1 MPDTSFAVRAGRQ
14 LAPTL
19 IAAVILIGYVF
30 TDPGPGGL
38 ALGVNIAVAAIASV
52 GLTLAIG
59 GAGQFS
65 LGQAGFMA
73 IGGYG
78 TAYLMLAHEVQFL
91 WALLAAV
98 LLALVVGALVGY
110 IALRLHGN
118 YLAMATLA
126 VSSGIYALLV
136 LPGELGGANGYAPI
150 PFPVIFGHKFIDP
163 VDQYLLVAVTLILV
177 LLVSNWLLTSR
188 GGKELA
194 AIRDDEVAARAVGVN
209 ITARKVQIFAL
220 SAAIGAVA
228 GGVNGPLQTAIDP
241 SLYSPAVSIQM
252 FVMVILGGLG
262 NIYGAVLGAALV
274 TWLIAAVPGNGSWA
288 LTILGMVVIA
298 FMALLP
304 DGLSGV
310 PKLARSLLGKVRGR
324 TAQGSI
330 AGGSE

>member
-177 LLVSNWLLTSR
+177 LLVSDWLLTSR
-188 GGKELA
+188 GGKSSPRSATTRWPPAPSASTSPPARCRSSPSRRPSARWPA
-194 AIRDDEVAARAVGVN
+194 AS
-209 ITARKVQIFAL
+209 TAR
-220 SAAIGAVA
+220 SRR
-228 GGVNGPLQTAIDP
+228 P
-241 SLYSPAVSIQM
+241 STRRSTRRRCPSRCS
-252 FVMVILGGLG
+252 
-262 NIYGAVLGAALV
+262 
-274 TWLIAAVPGNGSWA
+274 SW
-288 LTILGMVVIA
+288 
-298 FMALLP
+298 
-304 DGLSGV
+304 
-310 PKLARSLLGKVRGR
+310 
-324 TAQGSI
+324 
-330 AGGSE
+330 